1 MKRVI
6 EDTDGTIELDSEQ
19 DPCLYAS
26 PECGDGEEGA
36 YMRGRALH
44 VFEMDGQPL
53 IYYIYRWSKHA
64 GEVDS
69 INIVTEKNAERFLEV
84 RGFVL
89 NMSGEEKAAAAL
101 RNYGYGVIE
110 EF

>member
-6 EDTDGTIELDSEQ
+6 EDTNGTIELDTEQ

-26 PECGDGEEGA
+26 QGYGDDTVAA
-36 YMRGRALH
+36 YKRGRALH
-44 VFEMDGQPL
+44 VFEVNGQPM
-53 IYYIYRWSKHA
+53 IYYIHRWSKHA
-64 GEVDS
+64 GEDDS
-69 INIVTEKNAERFLEV
+69 INIVTEKAAERFLEE

-89 NMSGEEKAAAAL
+89 NVSGEEAAVTAL
-101 RNYGYGVIE
+101 RNYGYGLIE